1 MSSNINKPET
11 NQGSSGLPLSSLNI
25 LALSFGCIIGWGSF
39 AMPGT
44 TFLPVAG
51 TFGTAIAVVIGTFL
65 FIVIGKTYAYM
76 IEKCPGEGGIYG
88 MVMTI
93 LDKPHAFLTLWSLI
107 FSYFSLLWVNTLNF
121 SIFTR
126 FFTSG
131 LLQWGHLYSIKQ
143 FDIYLGEV
151 LFEIGILIFFA
162 LLIAYSKKIIR
173 ILINCFFIILLL
185 IVAFLF
191 ISIITTTDFSVFI
204 QSGFGSNSMPAA
216 FQVYNILLFVPWMFV
231 GFGIVSFDSKSYQ
244 FPIKRIRILMPLAIL
259 LGGLDYL
266 MLNTIAASA
275 VPEGFNSNAEYIAA
289 LGTLEGNANF
299 PVLYV
304 VSNKLGT
311 FGTALLGVAITCA
324 LSASI
329 IGFYKVLANM
339 LGALAN
345 TDLFPKRFA
354 KLGSNGIPRRGVF
367 LVLAISIFMPFIG
380 KNATG
385 WVTDATSIGATIA
398 YAYISFCCLKV
409 AKRNND
415 NRHYVLALVS
425 FIFSLSLFLLPLL
438 TAIFFDHVFDVESYF
453 VLAIW
458 GLIGYGL
465 TAIISENEN
474 KIRSG
479 KTSS

>member
-1 MSSNINKPET
+1 MSSNNNKPET

-51 TFGTAIAVVIGTFL
+51 TIGTAIAIVIGTFL

-76 IEKCPGEGGIYG
+76 IEKSPGEGGIYG
-88 MVMTI
+88 MVMRT

-126 FFTSG
+126 FFTNG
-131 LLQWGHLYSIKQ
+131 LLQWGHLYSINK

-151 LFEIGILIFFA
+151 FFEMGILVFFA
-162 LLIAYSKKIIR
+162 LLIAFSRKLVR
-173 ILINCFFIILLL
+173 ILINCFFITLYII
-185 IVAFLF
+185 IVFLF
-191 ISIITTTDFSVFI
+191 ISIITTTDFSVFVE
-204 QSGFGSNSMPAA
+204 SGFGSSMPAVM
-216 FQVYNILLFVPWMFV
+216 QIYNILLFVPWMFV
-231 GFGIVSFDSKSYQ
+231 GFGIVSFDSKDYH

-275 VPEGFNSNAEYIAA
+275 VPEGFSSNAEYIAA
-289 LGTLEGNANF
+289 LDTLEGKARF

-304 VSNKLGT
+304 VSNKLGS
-311 FGTALLGVAITCA
+311 FGTALLGIAITCA
-324 LSASI
+324 LSSSI

-339 LGALAN
+339 LRSLAN
-345 TDLFPKRFA
+345 TDLFPKRYA
-354 KLGSNGIPRRGVF
+354 KLSSNGIPRRGIF
-367 LVLAISIFMPFIG
+367 LVLALSILMPFIG

-385 WVTDATSIGATIA
+385 WLTDSTSIGATIA

-409 AKRNND
+409 AKKNRD
-415 NRHYVLALVS
+415 NRHYIQALVS
-425 FIFSLSLFLLPLL
+425 FIFSLTLFLLPLL

-465 TAIISENEN
+465 TVIVSEREEQ
-474 KIRSG
+474 SG
-479 KTSS
+479 KLSQ